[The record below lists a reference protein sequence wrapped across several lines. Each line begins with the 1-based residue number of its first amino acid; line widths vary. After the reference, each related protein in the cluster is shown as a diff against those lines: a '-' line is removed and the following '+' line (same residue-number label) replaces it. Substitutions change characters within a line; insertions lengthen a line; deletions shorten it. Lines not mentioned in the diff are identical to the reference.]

1 VGKTVGKKA
10 ITATQ
15 VAELRAKTG
24 AGMMDCKRALEEAD
38 GDFAKAEEILRVKYV
53 AKADKRAERV
63 ASEGLIASYIHHN
76 GKIGVMVE
84 LGCETDFVART
95 DDFGALAKDLCMH
108 VAAARPMAVSKEALP
123 AEVVERER
131 RIFEAQAVEEKKP
144 EAMREKIIQGRLK
157 KFFEETVLMEQKFV
171 KDDSVT
177 VGDLVKAL
185 AAKTGENVQVRRFA
199 RFELGAD

>member
-1 VGKTVGKKA
+1 MVKEISAK
-10 ITATQ
+10 Q

-24 AGMMDCKRALEEAD
+24 AGMMDCKKALEEAG
-38 GDFAKAEEILRVKYV
+38 GDF

-63 ASEGLIASYIHHN
+63 ASEGLIESYIHFN

-95 DDFGALAKDLCMH
+95 DDFRALAKDLCLH
-108 VAAARPMAVSKEALP
+108 IASARPMAVSKEQVP
-123 AEVVERER
+123 ADVVEREK

-157 KFFEETVLMEQKFV
+157 KFFEETVLLEQKFI
-171 KDDSVT
+171 KDDKVT

-185 AAKTGENVQVRRFA
+185 AGKTGENVQVRRFA

>member
-1 VGKTVGKKA
+1 MGKEISAK
-10 ITATQ
+10 Q

-24 AGMMDCKRALEEAD
+24 AGMMDCKKALEEAG
-38 GDFAKAEEILRVKYV
+38 GDFAKAEEILRVKYTV
-53 AKADKRAERV
+53 KADKRADRV
-63 ASEGLIASYIHHN
+63 ASEGLIESYIHFN
-76 GKIGVMVE
+76 GKIGVLVE

-95 DDFGALAKDLCMH
+95 DDFRTLAKDLCLH
-108 VAAARPMAVSKEALP
+108 IASARPMAVNKDNLP
-123 AEVVERER
+123 ADVVERER

-171 KDDSVT
+171 RDDSVT
-177 VGDLVKAL
+177 VGDLVKTL
-185 AAKTGENVQVRRFA
+185 AGKTGENVQVRRFA